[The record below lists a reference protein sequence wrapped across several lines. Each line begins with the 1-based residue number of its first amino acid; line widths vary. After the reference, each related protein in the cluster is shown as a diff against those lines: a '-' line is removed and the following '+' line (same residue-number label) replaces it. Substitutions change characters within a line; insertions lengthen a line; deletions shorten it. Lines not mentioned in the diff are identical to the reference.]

1 MINYSIVMRIAN
13 PPKRLTGCKFSVIFI
28 SGIPGH
34 SNSQLFSLYIAFFFR
49 IFATNFVKMSYY
61 IINS

>member
-1 MINYSIVMRIAN
+1 MINYSIETWLF
-13 PPKRLTGCKFSVIFI
+13 PVIFI
-28 SGIPGH
+28 V
-34 SNSQLFSLYIAFFFR
+34 YYFFFR

>member
-13 PPKRLTGCKFSVIFI
+13 FRSLSFPVFPVMVIPSYFHCI
-28 SGIPGH
+28 
-34 SNSQLFSLYIAFFFR
+34 LLFFR